1 MREPM
6 LALFLLIVIIAIAI
20 GLVGL
25 LVKGLIWLL
34 IIGIILFLLN
44 LVVAGFRAGSRRA
57 SRPQR

>member
-1 MREPM
+1 M
-6 LALFLLIVIIAIAI
+6 LALFLLIVIGAIAI

-44 LVVAGFRAGSRRA
+44 LVVAGFRAGHRRA
-57 SRPQR
+57 SGPHR

>member
-1 MREPM
+1 M

-44 LVVAGFRAGSRRA
+44 LVVAGFRAGHRRA
-57 SRPQR
+57 SGPHR